1 MKHMLNPIK
10 TTQNAVS
17 RHLGRFR
24 KDDEGAMIIFSLILF
39 VLILTFGG
47 MAVDLMRFETTRA
60 KLQATL
66 DRATL
71 AAADLDQTEAPA
83 DIVIDY
89 FTKAGMIDFLDG
101 DPIVEEGI
109 NYRVVTANAKV
120 DMPLFFFD
128 LPNVFLTPFNAGLS
142 TFTVVGAST
151 AEERVTDVEVSL
163 ILDVSGSMSRNE
175 RIENLRP
182 AARTFVSTV
191 LANNTNAPNGLITI
205 SIVPYSAVVNPGQD
219 IINTGNLLIDRTHHY
234 STCPLFENDALFE
247 TTELDLDFAYPH
259 VAHFDPDWYS
269 SDAEPIG
276 NPWCHDHE
284 NDMNAIVPLST
295 DEDLLHDAI
304 DALEPYGNTAID
316 MGMKWGVALLD
327 PSTQAIVTALAAD
340 SDSSVPAIA
349 DGRPQ
354 AHDQGDIAKV
364 IVLMTDGSNTQQYDL
379 YDRFKNNM
387 SYIWFDLD
395 NYQTDYEDMNLEDV
409 HRSYISVQ
417 YDGLRTPYYYED
429 DRFYVGTNS
438 NSTRFRTY
446 PQGFSSN
453 AEYVAA
459 REAGSILTTVEGMGN
474 RYTNN
479 VHQASWQE
487 LFATWEYN
495 RVNNDLLSRAKSHGA
510 IPNSAGTAWAR
521 DEYGNYLY
529 DAYGDPIVI
538 YYADYNDADS
548 SIDYDIVDSGEA
560 DDRLSDICEAA
571 RDQGIIIYTVAFE
584 APYGGQTA
592 LSDCASSPSHYF
604 DVDGADITDAFS
616 SIASD
621 IRALKLTQ

>member
-1 MKHMLNPIK
+1 MTTMFNPIK
-10 TTQNAVS
+10 TTANAVT
-17 RHLGRFR
+17 RQLGRFR
-24 KDDEGAMIIFSLILF
+24 KDEEGAMIIFSLILF

-71 AAADLDQTEAPA
+71 AAADLDQTEDPA
-83 DIVIDY
+83 DIVVDY

-101 DPIVEEGI
+101 PPIVEQGI

-128 LPNVFLTPFNAGLS
+128 LPNVFMNPFNPGLS

-163 ILDVSGSMSRNE
+163 ILDVSGSMSRDN
-175 RIENLRP
+175 RIQNLRP
-182 AARTFVSTV
+182 AARNFVSTV
-191 LANNTNAPNGLITI
+191 LENNTNAPNGLITI
-205 SIVPYSAVVNPGQD
+205 SIVPYSAVVNPG
-219 IINTGNLLIDRTHHY
+219 TGISPLLNIDRTHDF
-234 STCPLFENDALFE
+234 STCPLFEDDSLFE
-247 TTELDLDFAYPH
+247 TTALDLDETYPH
-259 VAHFDPDWYS
+259 VSHFDPDWYS
-269 SDAEPIG
+269 ADLKPIQ
-276 NPWCHDHE
+276 NPWCHVGDF
-284 NDMNAIVPLST
+284 NSIVPLST
-295 DEDLLHDAI
+295 DEELLHDAI

-327 PSTQAIVTALAAD
+327 PSTQDIVTALAGD

-349 DGRPQ
+349 AGRPQ
-354 AHDQGDIAKV
+354 AHDQSDIAKIV
-364 IVLMTDGSNTQQYDL
+364 VLMTDGSNTQQYDL

-387 SYIWFDLD
+387 SYIWFNLSDYD
-395 NYQTDYEDMNLEDV
+395 TDYGNMALQDV
-409 HRSYISVQ
+409 NRNYISVQ
-417 YDGLRTPYYYED
+417 YDGLRTPEYYED
-429 DRFYVGTNS
+429 DRFYIS
-438 NSTRFRTY
+438 HSYSSQRWKDY
-446 PQGFSSN
+446 PSGYSSN

-459 REAGSILTTVEGMGN
+459 MEAGPIPGLSMVNGMGN
-474 RYTNN
+474 RYAND

-487 LFATWEYN
+487 LYATWEYN
-495 RVNNDLLSRAKSHGA
+495 RVNNDLLSRAKSAGA
-510 IPNSAGTAWAR
+510 IPNSAGTTWAR
-521 DEYGNYLY
+521 DEHGNYLY
-529 DAYGDPIVI
+529 DENGDNILV
-538 YYADYNDADS
+538 YYADYNDADY
-548 SIDYDIVDSGEA
+548 SIDYDIVDGDEA

-584 APYGGQTA
+584 APHGGQTA
-592 LSDCASSPSHYF
+592 LADCASSPSHYF
-604 DVDGADITDAFS
+604 DVDGTDITDAFS